1 MSLNTWA
8 KGNLG
13 GSMEIGSHG
22 SETSGGGTS
31 DLTTATITSVVTTD
45 DDTFFVDFYIS
56 GIDEENSQ
64 ATCDF
69 LTESGTTEIEAI
81 LYKGAAKL
89 LLGYEPKS
97 VSGNIEGTGMEYT
110 VTGDCTLTFEYSGD
124 GPT

>member
-31 DLTTATITSVVTTD
+31 DLTTATITCVVTTD
-45 DDTFFVDFYIS
+45 DDEFCVDLYVAV
-56 GIDEENSQ
+56 IDEENSQ
-64 ATCDF
+64 ATCEF
-69 LTESGTTEIEAI
+69 LAGSGTTEIEAI

-97 VSGNIEGTGMEYT
+97 ISGNIEGIGLEYT
-110 VTGDCTLTFEYSGD
+110 VTGDCTLTFEYSGG
-124 GPT
+124 GPS